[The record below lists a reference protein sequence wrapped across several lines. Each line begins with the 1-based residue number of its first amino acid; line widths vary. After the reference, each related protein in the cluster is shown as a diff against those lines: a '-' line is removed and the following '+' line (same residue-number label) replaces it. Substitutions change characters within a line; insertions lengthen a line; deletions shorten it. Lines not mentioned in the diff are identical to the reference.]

1 MDVDLSRWDVARL
14 HSMCPPPSPAPP
26 PRRTASPWAGIARRS
41 ASRRDLLK
49 AGALSSQRAAQAVL
63 AARSARVHAREVL
76 HRKLEAES
84 ASFWLQA
91 EERKAVEAL
100 AAVRRRAKERA
111 PWRPVFDASLGMLT
125 PSEQYVRHRERHTA
139 GELYAEGC
147 ALAGDAPPEM
157 EGAEKEERQLANELE
172 VERKM
177 AIEYDTTECAR
188 RMHVLEHNERSLL
201 EGFTGKRGCG
211 WSLELAYTMKA
222 RRYDHAVSESLL
234 RHLPRTHEYA
244 YNKLCMCVR
253 LCVSCFLSAGK
264 RSTRPAHSRTRY
276 HAPAS
281 HDEARV
287 ALNLLHD
294 THGPIKGPSHGP

>member
-1 MDVDLSRWDVARL
+1 M
-14 HSMCPPPSPAPP
+14 
-26 PRRTASPWAGIARRS
+26 
-41 ASRRDLLK
+41 
-49 AGALSSQRAAQAVL
+49 SSQRAAQAVL

-157 EGAEKEERQLANELE
+157 EGAEKEGRQLANELE

-201 EGFTGKRGCG
+201 EGFTGKRWCG
-211 WSLELAYTMKA
+211 WSLELAYTTKA
-222 RRYDHAVSESLL
+222 RRYDSRCVRELTQASSTHTRVRLQQVVYVRAFMCILFPL
-234 RHLPRTHEYA
+234 RRQALDAPRT
-244 YNKLCMCVR
+244 
-253 LCVSCFLSAGK
+253 
-264 RSTRPAHSRTRY
+264 
-276 HAPAS
+276 
-281 HDEARV
+281 
-287 ALNLLHD
+287 
-294 THGPIKGPSHGP
+294 

>member
-1 MDVDLSRWDVARL
+1 MDVDLSGWDVARL

-201 EGFTGKRGCG
+201 EGFTGKRGRV
-211 WSLELAYTMKA
+211 WVVTRVSLHDEGTEIRFTLCPRAYSGIFHAHTSTLTTSCVCACVYVYPVSSPQASA
-222 RRYDHAVSESLL
+222 RRAPHIAEHGTMRL
-234 RHLPRTHEYA
+234 RRT
-244 YNKLCMCVR
+244 
-253 LCVSCFLSAGK
+253 
-264 RSTRPAHSRTRY
+264 TRPVWR
-276 HAPAS
+276 
-281 HDEARV
+281 
-287 ALNLLHD
+287 
-294 THGPIKGPSHGP
+294 